1 VLSFNFL
8 ERSKSEMTAPQPQF
22 IVNDKGKKT
31 GVLLSVKEYQKLMED
46 LNDLAI
52 VAERR
57 DEAPITLEEMK
68 QRLEDDCFI

>member
-1 VLSFNFL
+1 
-8 ERSKSEMTAPQPQF
+8 MTAPQPQF
-22 IVNDKGKKT
+22 IVNAKGKKT

>member
-1 VLSFNFL
+1 
-8 ERSKSEMTAPQPQF
+8 MTAPQPQF